1 MIVTAR
7 RNAAMSEEKP
17 EPGISPSADWREP
30 AHYNP
35 LLNGDRHYW
44 AGEWLRR
51 NPAFLADLREARCSP
66 PDESGHILCD
76 QDCRLARWG
85 VRCCRIDGEAVF
97 FWLPECN
104 PLVLQVEA
112 KPHVDPG
119 STFDCRQCPLFRA
132 VVRGDDGQHLL
143 FSDGTRHL
151 QLAVIEGD
159 ALTGPALLSCT
170 LCGLKDFETKPL
182 PLQRL
187 CRLARSGR
195 LLKSLYPPERRA
207 RRWTLMLRAFDG
219 AVFGA
224 SQRDIA
230 AVLFGDRAVRED
242 WEAGFLRTRIQ
253 RLLSGARTMVR
264 GGYRRLL
271 DPEEKGRPGR

>member
-1 MIVTAR
+1 
-7 RNAAMSEEKP
+7 MSEEKP
-17 EPGISPSADWREP
+17 EPGISPGADWREP
-30 AHYNP
+30 GHYDR
-35 LLNGDRHYW
+35 LLNCDRHCW
-44 AGEWLRR
+44 AGQWLQR
-51 NPAFLADLREARCSP
+51 NPAFLADLRESGCTP
-66 PDESGHILCD
+66 PDESGHIVFNK
-76 QDCRLARWG
+76 DCRLSRWG
-85 VRCCRIDGEAVF
+85 VRYCRVDSEMAC

-112 KPHVDPG
+112 RPPVDTG
-119 STFDCRQCPLFRA
+119 NTFDYRQCPLFKA
-132 VVRGDDGQHLL
+132 VVHGDDGQHLL

-159 ALTGPALLSCT
+159 ALIGPALLSCT
-170 LCGLKDFETKPL
+170 LCGLKDFEIKPVI
-182 PLQRL
+182 LQRL

-207 RRWTLMLRAFDG
+207 RRWIAMLRAYDG
-219 AVFGA
+219 AATGA

-242 WEAGFLRTRIQ
+242 WEAGFLRTRVQ

-264 GGYRRLL
+264 GGYRQLL
-271 DPEEKGRPGR
+271 DPEEKAGPGG